1 MILYDGQSDIDWF
14 YDGLKTFDEMKN
26 DPKYREVVENPVVLR
41 DNGSGKVYGY
51 ERADSFALRNGEI
64 LDPNYP
70 EQTIQKIFSKQNGTY
85 VDPLYAMSQ
94 LLMRAASTFSD
105 DDAKQMA
112 SYYPEWQVGID
123 YKKDWIIRYEKSL
136 YKIAQDHTSQEQW
149 IPGEIGTESL
159 YTNILLDESG
169 HYVWKQPTGAHDA
182 YNKGDI
188 VEYRGALYE
197 SLLDGNVWSPDTYPS
212 GWKIYDEESSGTD
225 QEPEPGTGSD
235 DETSYPEF
243 VQPTGA
249 HDAYN
254 KGDIVRYNGE
264 LYKSIIDG
272 NVWSPDTYPAGWEKY
287 TEPEA

>member
-1 MILYDGQSDIDWF
+1 MLLYDHESDIDWF
-14 YDGLKTFDEMKN
+14 YDGLKTFDEMAK
-26 DPKYREVVENPVVLR
+26 DPKYREVTEYPVVLR
-41 DNGSGKVYGY
+41 DNGAGKVYGY
-51 ERADSFALRNGEI
+51 ERADIFALRNGEV
-64 LDPNYP
+64 LDPINP
-70 EQTIQKIFSKQNGTY
+70 EQTIQKILSKQNGTY

-105 DDAKQMA
+105 DDAKQLA
-112 SYYPEWQVGID
+112 SYYPEWQVGIN
-123 YKKDWIIRYEKSL
+123 YKKDWIIRYGKSL

-272 NVWSPDTYPAGWEKY
+272 NVYSPDAYPAGWEKY
-287 TEPEA
+287 TEPTE